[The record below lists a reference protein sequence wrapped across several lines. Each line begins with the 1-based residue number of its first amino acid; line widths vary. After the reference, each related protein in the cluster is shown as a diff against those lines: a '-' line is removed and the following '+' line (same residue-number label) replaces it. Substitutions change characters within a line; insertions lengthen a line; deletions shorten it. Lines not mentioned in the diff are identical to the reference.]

1 MIIPN
6 ATPQTTSQNEIINLI
21 SDEDDTS
28 QDLFSDMSDGMLAE
42 CFEEPVY
49 ENQLGDPDIQAMIE
63 EEEEQRYLSFMNKSP
78 VL

>member
-1 MIIPN
+1 
-6 ATPQTTSQNEIINLI
+6 
-21 SDEDDTS
+21 
-28 QDLFSDMSDGMLAE
+28 MSDGMLAE